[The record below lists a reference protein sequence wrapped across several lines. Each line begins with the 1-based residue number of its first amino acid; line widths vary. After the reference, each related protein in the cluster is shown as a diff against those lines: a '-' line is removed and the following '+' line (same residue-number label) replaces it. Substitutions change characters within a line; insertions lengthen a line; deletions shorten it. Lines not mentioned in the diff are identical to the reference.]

1 LSNCLCIREHSDSIQ
16 IRNVL
21 KAILI
26 LLNRDISSMRISRDD
41 RIDKKYLQKQN
52 EKVHNQS
59 SSQPDDYNK
68 NNNNNNNISQLDI
81 KASDLFIR
89 CLEAEGVEYIFGLP
103 GEETNDLIMSI
114 LNSNIKFILVR
125 HEQGAAF
132 MADVYGRITQKVGVC
147 LSTLGPGATNL
158 TTGVANAN
166 MDRSPVLA
174 ITGQTNTNLLH
185 KESHQN
191 MDVITMFKPITKWDW
206 SIRNADSIPEIVRR
220 AFKISIDEK
229 AGAVH
234 IELPEDV
241 AKTKSAIKPITKVQE
256 LVRSMPYRDLIR
268 HAAKMILN
276 SRMPLVLVGNGCIR
290 GKAISHLRKFVDK
303 TGIYSVNTFMAKGVI
318 SDRSE
323 RHLQTIG
330 IKEAD
335 HALIAMHES
344 DLVIAV
350 GYDLVEYSPKHWN
363 KKLNKNIIHIDFTPA
378 EVDTY
383 YPPTIEIAA
392 DIGYTIEAILREVE
406 KEEKNENMNLKDFAY
421 NKESLDLFKRIK
433 GEVIQRLGNF
443 KNDDFSYPIKPEK
456 LIRYVRNALDE
467 NDIVISDVGAHKLWI
482 AKVYDTYTPNTCI
495 IPNGFCSM
503 GFALPAA
510 IAAQLAKPNQKI
522 VSMCG
527 DGGFLMNVQELE
539 TAVRLQLP
547 IIVIVWCDN
556 DFGMISLKQIDEFG
570 KSAFTKFNNP
580 DFAKLAQSFGALG
593 YNVKSTSEF
602 PKILEKATESSSI
615 PVIISI
621 EVDYSRNRILIDDNF
636 RS

>member
-1 LSNCLCIREHSDSIQ
+1 MKVR
-16 IRNVL
+16 
-21 KAILI
+21 
-26 LLNRDISSMRISRDD
+26 RDD
-41 RIDKKYLQKQN
+41 KANEYSPLEKEEQLQKHLTDQ
-52 EKVHNQS
+52 EVVM
-59 SSQPDDYNK
+59 
-68 NNNNNNNISQLDI
+68 

-114 LNSNIKFILVR
+114 LNSKIKFILVR

-132 MADVYGRITQKVGVC
+132 MADMYGRITQKVGVC

-174 ITGQTNTNLLH
+174 ISAQTHTNLLH

-191 MDVITMFKPITKWDW
+191 MDVITMFKPITKWRW

-220 AFKISIDEK
+220 AFKISIEEK

-234 IELPEDV
+234 LEFPQDI
-241 AKTKSAIKPITKVQE
+241 AKSKSDIKPITKSQE
-256 LVRSMPYRDLIR
+256 VLRSMPYKDLIKS
-268 HAAKMILN
+268 ASKMIME
-276 SRMPLVLVGNGCIR
+276 SKMPLILVGNGCIR
-290 GKAISHLRKFVDK
+290 GKASLHLRDFIDK

-318 SDRSE
+318 SDKSE
-323 RHLQTIG
+323 THLQTIG

-335 HALIAMHES
+335 HALIAMDQA

-350 GYDLVEYSPKHWN
+350 GYDLVEYSPKNWNGSLN
-363 KKLNKNIIHIDFTPA
+363 KKIIHVDFTPA

-392 DIGYTIEAILREVE
+392 DIGYTIDAILHELE
-406 KEEKNENMNLKDFAY
+406 KEREKKNKNANLNNCFSYDR
-421 NKESLDLFKRIK
+421 KERLDLFKRIRK
-433 GEVIQRLGNF
+433 EVVQRIESFNNG
-443 KNDDFSYPIKPEK
+443 DDLSYPIKPQK
-456 LIRYVRNALDE
+456 LVSLVRNALDE
-467 NDIVISDVGAHKLWI
+467 KDIVISDVGAHKLWI
-482 AKVYDTYTPNTCI
+482 AKVYNTYAPNTCI

-503 GFALPAA
+503 GFSLPAA
-510 IAAQLAKPNQKI
+510 IATQLAKPSQKI

-527 DGGFLMNVQELE
+527 DGGFLMNIQELE

-547 IIVIVWCDN
+547 IIVIVWCDS

-602 PKILEKATESSSI
+602 PKVLEIAKESTSI

-621 EVDYSRNRILIDDNF
+621 DVDYSRNHILLDDDF
-636 RS
+636 RA